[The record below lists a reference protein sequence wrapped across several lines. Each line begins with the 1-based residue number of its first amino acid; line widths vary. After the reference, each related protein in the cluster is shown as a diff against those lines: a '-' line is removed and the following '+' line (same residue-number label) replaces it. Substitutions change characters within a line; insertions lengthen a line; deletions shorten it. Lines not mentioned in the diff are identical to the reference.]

1 MAARGLHTAEG
12 PSKAFGYTT
21 HMLLL
26 ATFFA
31 CEPGVNQTG
40 TTPNETDADADSD
53 ADTDTD
59 ADPDDADDFASAW
72 DLAFDTEGGDEIEGD
87 DIDIYKV
94 AGTAGQQFRVQ
105 VINIDEGEAEDS
117 LDTVVQVFEANGTRI
132 AWEDEHPAG
141 EVSTYDSVC
150 FGFFPS
156 TADYYV
162 QVSDLRTFEGTTS
175 PVTSTDYTIQVLSP
189 GSLPTDP
196 DSLLSVGGGFDIEN
210 SYSWYSFP
218 VLFEEEGDA
227 DFVSV
232 TLPYDDASVV
242 FVAAEHI
249 ESSPAQPVVDVYNQD
264 AEQVFH
270 ADPAWLG
277 EGRQMLSTLGTSYV
291 LGIGNSAGGGGEA
304 YGAWI
309 FVLVTEEGYGNE
321 RETEP
326 NDELADDLDMVD
338 QEPSAGSWY
347 AGYAEGRVESSAD
360 LDRYAFA
367 TGGEAYLSV
376 AFGALSYGSLLVAE
390 LDILDEGGN
399 VVATSTSVGG
409 EDPQIENAG
418 PFAAGTYTVT
428 VRALDDGS
436 GGTLGGVGEGGAY
449 RLGAHVTS
457 VPM

>member
-1 MAARGLHTAEG
+1 
-12 PSKAFGYTT
+12 
-21 HMLLL
+21 MLLL
-26 ATFFA
+26 VHFLA

-40 TTPNETDADADSD
+40 STPSESD
-53 ADTDTD
+53 ADTDSDADADAD
-59 ADPDDADDFASAW
+59 ADPDDADDFATAW
-72 DLAFDTEGGDEIEGD
+72 DLPFDTESGDAIEGD

-94 AGTAGQQFRVQ
+94 TGTAGQQFRVQ
-105 VINIDEGEAEDS
+105 VINSDEGEAEDS

-156 TADYYV
+156 TAEYYV
-162 QVSDLRTFEGTTS
+162 QVQDRRSYEGSES
-175 PVTSTDYTIQVLSP
+175 PVSSTDYTVQILSP
-189 GSLPTDP
+189 GSIPAED
-196 DSLLSVGGGFDIEN
+196 DSLLSVGGSFDIEN
-210 SYSWYSFP
+210 TYSWYSFP
-218 VLFEEEGDA
+218 LLFEEEADV

-232 TLPYDDASVV
+232 GLPYDDAAVV
-242 FVAAEHI
+242 LVANEHV
-249 ESSPAQPVVDVYNQD
+249 ESSPAQPYIDVYNQD

-291 LGIGNSAGGGGEA
+291 LAVGNSAGGGGEA

-309 FVLVTEEGYGNE
+309 FVLITEEGYGND

-326 NDELADDLDMVD
+326 NDEVADDLDMVD

-347 AGYAEGRVESSAD
+347 AGYAEGRVESTAD
-360 LDRYAFA
+360 VDAYALG
-367 TGGEAYLSV
+367 TGDEAYLSV
-376 AFGALSYGSLLVAE
+376 AFGALSYGSLLVAG
-390 LDILDEGGN
+390 LDITDESGT
-399 VVATSTSVGG
+399 VIATASSVGG
-409 EDPQIENAG
+409 DDPQIENAG
-418 PFAAGTYTVT
+418 PFPAGSYTVT

-449 RLGAHVTS
+449 RLGVHATS